1 MCPQYLLLIFSKL
14 QIKMWF
20 LMRIY
25 IIYRVDFIK
34 SFHLD
39 SKVLKI
45 IFAVSYRHRK
55 NIYFEEIN
63 HIP

>member
-1 MCPQYLLLIFSKL
+1 
-14 QIKMWF
+14 MWF
-20 LMRIY
+20 LMRIN